1 MNPQT
6 VQRLLDV
13 QEASGLL
20 AAIASSLPAPV
31 VTIES
36 VWAKPGRHFNVCYL
50 LDDGSGAPRRAS
62 LCVVD
67 AADSARILRRV
78 HGRAHRAPEDGGNAI
93 ALAAEDVLAQRFPL
107 DYRLEHLATCL
118 APSVVHEVLG
128 DRSVDTCEVAAY
140 RAGMRCQIR
149 YSAGVH
155 ARAYGKIA
163 VERNPGRRRRMHRQ
177 LGDATATL
185 ALRVPALLGSVEPVG
200 LDLVAAVGGRSLHD
214 TLAAAPDTQRV
225 ADAAHALAE
234 LHSAVPPPTDR
245 VHAASDELALLES
258 WTAWMSDIDP
268 ARTLQR
274 AGVFASLASGLPET
288 VPATFAH
295 RDFHDK
301 QVLFDDSCSW
311 LLDVDTACTGDRE
324 LDLGNLLA
332 QLFLRGLQ
340 WDRVAAHRELEATA
354 EHAYGDG
361 AHHEVTRWYRRASL
375 LRLACAYQLRPHWS
389 HLVPALLDE
398 AGLS

>member
-1 MNPQT
+1 MNPHT

-13 QEASGLL
+13 KEASGLL
-20 AAIASSLPAPV
+20 AAIAPGPPAPV

-50 LDDGSGAPRRAS
+50 LDDGSGAPWRAS

-78 HGRAHRAPEDGGNAI
+78 HRRAHEDGGNAV

-107 DYRLEHLATCL
+107 DYRLEHLGSCL

-163 VERNPGRRRRMHRQ
+163 VEREAGRRRRMHRQ
-177 LGDATATL
+177 LGDATATTT
-185 ALRVPALLGSVEPVG
+185 LRVPALLGSIEQVG

-214 TLAAAPDTQRV
+214 TLAAAPDAQRV
-225 ADAAHALAE
+225 ADAARALAE
-234 LHSAVPPPTDR
+234 LHSTVPPPTDR

-274 AGVFASLASGLPET
+274 AGVFASLARGLPET
-288 VPATFAH
+288 VPVTFAH

-324 LDLGNLLA
+324 LDLGNFLA
-332 QLFLRGLQ
+332 HLFLRGLQ
-340 WDRVAAHRELEATA
+340 WDRVEAHRELEATA

-361 AHHEVTRWYRRASL
+361 AHRHATRWYRRASL
-375 LRLACAYQLRPHWS
+375 LRLACVYQLRPRWS
-389 HLVPALLDE
+389 HVVPALLDE
-398 AGLS
+398 AALP